1 MGGNVF
7 TATDEIKKE
16 DIDPTL
22 DNFFNE
28 FIRLFPKAEPHFRQI
43 EKLGSAGKKETSGD
57 IDLALSATSF
67 DNIDDWGLDPE
78 YVHKVFELFKS
89 RAITSTDDQMMK
101 RAVIVA
107 IAQKIENA
115 NTYLNVDVKSSAAGA
130 LFLQAPQFNEAGEQL
145 DKNVQID
152 INVGD
157 IDWLKFAYYSS
168 ATGKKTNDNSAEI
181 KGLHRTQLLVA
192 LFANKGY
199 IFSHNYGVKNKDT
212 QEVEAKTPT
221 QAIDLLNSLYKVNF
235 TAEILEDYD
244 TIMKT
249 LENNLSEDDL
259 NAVYNLYLKRLDIT
273 KADIPDNLQ
282 DYWIKNQKLLN
293 LKGKFLPNK
302 KANPR
307 DKYISKLIKYQV
319 K

>member
-168 ATGKKTNDNSAEI
+168 VYSGNV